1 LNKGNELRV
10 PISGQVID
18 ECEKEAA
25 IRVVKSGQ
33 FTSYKLSEQFEHE
46 FAQYVGKRYGVFV
59 NSGSSA
65 NLLAVS
71 AYDRLYKIP
80 YFWITPGLSFPT
92 TINPLIQTN
101 KNIVLQ
107 DVDLD
112 TLLCNPVDGRAET
125 FPFYGAMTLGNY
137 YSDYAIEDSCDAMF
151 PGKYTGLMQTFSFF
165 PAHHMTTGEGGMIT
179 TDDPQLYK
187 TLRSLRDWGRD
198 CWCLPGHDNTCGHR
212 FDNGDHKYTYSN
224 IGYNLKATEIQA
236 AIGIEQLK
244 KLPAFT
250 ETRIRNFKH
259 LYEGMK
265 RFERYFILPKSVLPD
280 TPWFGFPLTLRDGVE
295 FTRKDI
301 MLFLHNKGVGSRVI
315 FGGNITKQ
323 PAYKDVNFIID
334 EPLTNCD
341 KIHND
346 SFWVGSWHGLNF
358 EQLDYTVSM
367 IGEFLNRVDIVRY
380 GG

>member
-1 LNKGNELRV
+1 MNKGNELRV

-18 ECEKEAA
+18 EREKEAA
-25 IRVVKSGQ
+25 IRVIRSGQ
-33 FTSYKLSEQFEHE
+33 IASYKLSEQFEHE
-46 FAQYVGKRYGVFV
+46 FSAYVGKRYGVFC

-71 AYDRLYKIP
+71 ALNEFYKGNGWVDS
-80 YFWITPGLSFPT
+80 YSTPALCFPT
-92 TINPLIQTN
+92 TINPLILTN
-101 KNIVLQ
+101 REIHLVDVNI
-107 DVDLD
+107 D
-112 TLLCNPVDGRAET
+112 TLNPVSEYES
-125 FPFYGAMTLGNY
+125 YGAMTLGNY
-137 YSDYAIEDSCDAMF
+137 SRYTFIEDSCDAMF
-151 PGKYTGLMQTFSFF
+151 PGKYTGLMQTFSFY

-224 IGYNLKATEIQA
+224 IGYNLKATEVQA

-250 ETRIRNFKH
+250 EIRIRNFKH

-265 RFERYFILPKSVLPD
+265 RFENYFILPKSVLED
-280 TPWFGFPLTLRDGVE
+280 TPWFGFPLTLKDGVE
-295 FTRKDI
+295 FTRNDL
-301 MLFLHNKGVGSRVI
+301 MLFLHNKGVGSRVV
-315 FGGNITKQ
+315 FAGNITKQ
-323 PAYKDVNFIID
+323 PAYKDVKFIID

-341 KIHND
+341 KIHKD

-358 EQLDYTVSM
+358 EQLDYTVNM
-367 IGEFLNRVDIVRY
+367 ISEFLERQDYVRNL
-380 GG
+380 

>member
-1 LNKGNELRV
+1 MNKGNELRV

-33 FTSYKLSEQFEHE
+33 FASYKLSEQFEHE
-46 FAQYVGKRYGVFV
+46 FASYVGKRYGVFC

-71 AYDRLYKIP
+71 AFKKEYPLNDYVN
-80 YFWITPGLSFPT
+80 TPALAFPT
-92 TINPLIQTN
+92 TINPLIQNDIKIYLT
-101 KNIVLQ
+101 
-107 DVDLD
+107 DVNL
-112 TLLCNPVDGRAET
+112 ET
-125 FPFYGAMTLGNY
+125 FVTSPRYNDMSDPDYGAMTLGNY
-137 YSDYAIEDSCDAMF
+137 RSYLLIEDSCDAMF
-151 PGKYTGLMQTFSFF
+151 PGKYKALMQTFSFY
-165 PAHHMTTGEGGMIT
+165 PAHHMTTGEGGMVT
-179 TDDPQLYK
+179 TDDPDLYR

-198 CWCLPGHDNTCGHR
+198 CWCLLGHDNTCGHR
-212 FDNGDHKYTYSN
+212 FDSGDHKYTYSN

-244 KLPAFT
+244 KLPGFT
-250 ETRIRNFKH
+250 EIRIRNFKF
-259 LYEGMK
+259 LYERMK

-280 TPWFGFPLTLRDGVE
+280 TPWFGFPLTLRDGLD

-301 MLFLHNKGVGSRVI
+301 MLFLHNKGVGSRVV
-315 FGGNITKQ
+315 FAGNITKQ
-323 PAYKDVNFIID
+323 PAYKDVKFIID

-341 KIHND
+341 KIHKD

-367 IGEFLNRVDIVRY
+367 IGEFLERVDIVRY

>member
-25 IRVVKSGQ
+25 IRVIRSGQ
-33 FTSYKLSEQFEHE
+33 IASYKLSEQFEHE
-46 FAQYVGKRYGVFV
+46 FASYVGKRYGVFC

-71 AYDRLYKIP
+71 ALTKKSGQLLYV
-80 YFWITPGLSFPT
+80 TPALSFPT
-92 TINPLIQTN
+92 TINPLLQTN
-101 KNIVLQ
+101 QGYINLV
-107 DVDLD
+107 DVDIE
-112 TLLCNPVDGRAET
+112 TLLPKGGT
-125 FPFYGAMTLGNY
+125 YGAMTLGNY
-137 YSDYAIEDSCDAMF
+137 HPYSLIEDSCDAMF
-151 PGKYTGLMQTFSFF
+151 PGKYTGLMQTFSFY
-165 PAHHMTTGEGGMIT
+165 PAHHMTTGEGGMVT

-198 CWCLPGHDNTCGHR
+198 CWCLPGEDNTCGHR

-224 IGYNLKATEIQA
+224 IGYNLKATEVQA

-244 KLPAFT
+244 KLPGFT
-250 ETRIRNFKH
+250 EIRIRNFH
-259 LYEGMK
+259 YLYQRMK
-265 RFERYFILPKSVLPD
+265 KFENYFILPKSVLPD
-280 TPWFGFPLTLRDGVE
+280 TPWFGFPLTLRDGVD

-315 FGGNITKQ
+315 FAGNITKQ
-323 PAYKDVNFIID
+323 PAYKDVKFIID

-358 EQLDYTVSM
+358 DQLDYTVNM
-367 IGEFLNRVDIVRY
+367 ISEFLERSYIVRNL
-380 GG
+380 

>member
-18 ECEKEAA
+18 EREKEAA
-25 IRVVKSGQ
+25 IRVIRSGQ
-33 FTSYKLSEQFEHE
+33 IASYKLSEQFEHE
-46 FAQYVGKRYGVFV
+46 FSAYVGKRYGVFC

-71 AYDRLYKIP
+71 ALNEFYKGNGWVDS
-80 YFWITPGLSFPT
+80 YSTPALCFPT
-92 TINPLIQTN
+92 TINPLILTN
-101 KNIVLQ
+101 REIHLVDVNI
-107 DVDLD
+107 D
-112 TLLCNPVDGRAET
+112 TLNPVSEYES
-125 FPFYGAMTLGNY
+125 YGAMTLGNY
-137 YSDYAIEDSCDAMF
+137 SRYTFIEDSCDAMF
-151 PGKYTGLMQTFSFF
+151 PGKYTGLMQTFSFY

-224 IGYNLKATEIQA
+224 IGYNLKATEVQA

-250 ETRIRNFKH
+250 EIRIRNFKH

-265 RFERYFILPKSVLPD
+265 RFENYFILPKSVLED
-280 TPWFGFPLTLRDGVE
+280 TPWFGFPLTLKDGVE
-295 FTRKDI
+295 FTRNDL
-301 MLFLHNKGVGSRVI
+301 MLFLHNKGVGSRVV
-315 FGGNITKQ
+315 FAGNITKQ
-323 PAYKDVNFIID
+323 PAYKDVKFIID

-341 KIHND
+341 KIHKD

-358 EQLDYTVSM
+358 EQLDYTVNM
-367 IGEFLNRVDIVRY
+367 ISEFLERQDYVRNL
-380 GG
+380 